1 MEYNYKMDLIGRE
14 ILELFLLFR
23 NIILTKKYVNDDT
36 FDKKRVRDC
45 LLGSSI
51 IGLTN

>member
-1 MEYNYKMDLIGRE
+1 MEI
-14 ILELFLLFR
+14 ISIICT
-23 NIILTKKYVNDDT
+23 IILTKKYVNDNT